1 MEDFN
6 YQEEFDFSLIL
17 VKKCGEVIKEAFV
30 SGKKVTEK
38 SSATDLVTE
47 TDQRVEKMLIDGLK
61 EKFEDTKYFNF
72 YGKVIL
78 TEKA

>member
-30 SGKKVTEK
+30 SEKKVTEK

-47 TDQRVEKMLIDGLK
+47 TDQNVEKMLIDGLK
-61 EKFEDTKYFNF
+61 EKFEDTKYFDF
-72 YGKVIL
+72 
-78 TEKA
+78 